1 MHFFV
6 ESYLGKSI
14 LDNLFLSILILEIF
28 FKERYLVEIILII
41 IFHSIHVSKSQRGEK
56 LNLLTCKIE
65 MIEVLN
71 SKESESE

>member
-1 MHFFV
+1 
-6 ESYLGKSI
+6 
-14 LDNLFLSILILEIF
+14 LSILILEIF

>member
-6 ESYLGKSI
+6 ESSLGKSI